1 MAPRDNVQAVLS
13 RVGKQ
18 EWFFQRLLGETL
30 EWPVG
35 ADRDVD
41 DLSHG
46 RLKTFARPILNVKLS
61 RAASGRFSHSL
72 TASLGESLPWNSR
85 ILKLW
90 WHVAAWLAFCGR
102 FSGVWS
108 HRGARLPAY
117 PHGNA
122 NTCSSFVHTA
132 GSISATDPDAIAPDK
147 RKATGSY
154 YTPRIVVHFI
164 CREALYQYL
173 LGQLPANGVQHNWG
187 SRLKTLL
194 SLDASDGIDDE
205 KRHRGRVSLRR
216 RMRGRLL
223 IQRGILSD
231 GEVEGFKK
239 LTENVTEGGVPYVE
253 RRVRLPRFCRLLELV
268 IVEQATV
275 QEGNTR

>member
-1 MAPRDNVQAVLS
+1 MAGVLRTVLRGLVAS
-13 RVGKQ
+13 RRK
-18 EWFFQRLLGETL
+18 
-30 EWPVG
+30 
-35 ADRDVD
+35 
-41 DLSHG
+41 
-46 RLKTFARPILNVKLS
+46 
-61 RAASGRFSHSL
+61 AAG
-72 TASLGESLPWNSR
+72 
-85 ILKLW
+85 
-90 WHVAAWLAFCGR
+90 
-102 FSGVWS
+102 
-108 HRGARLPAY
+108 Y

-132 GSISATDPDAIAPDK
+132 GSISAT
-147 RKATGSY
+147 GSY

-164 CREALYQYL
+164 CREVLYQYL

-253 RRVRLPRFCRLLELV
+253 RRVRLPRFCQLSELV